1 VRNDDYHWPPAIA
14 HTQGAPYL
22 DEIVFRDIGDTDTR
36 LASLE
41 AGETQVIAMTEP
53 QVAQV
58 KDEKDI
64 QVLTTPKA
72 GTTRMYLMNV
82 AKPPTDDLKVRQALN
97 YAVDKK
103 ALLQLPAWSGIGNPA
118 VAPLPANMFPGG
130 TIPPSLKELDYGFDL
145 DKARAL
151 LDQAGWVAGPDGM
164 RQKDGKPLVLDAVT
178 VPMFTNQ
185 VEPIDQM
192 FRKVG
197 AQLNIRTGDFN
208 FIVSATKGGDYHLWI
223 TSDSGY
229 DASAMVYEYFNT
241 KGTSARTGY
250 NNPDVNKDLD
260 AALTATSQKDLWDNL
275 VAAQAQVLKDAVGI
289 MGWEQLYVYGA
300 RSSAHD
306 VGYSEIGYPW
316 FYDTWLSK

>member
-1 VRNDDYHWPPAIA
+1 
-14 HTQGAPYL
+14 
-22 DEIVFRDIGDTDTR
+22 
-36 LASLE
+36 
-41 AGETQVIAMTEP
+41 MTEP
-53 QVAQV
+53 QVGQV

-82 AKPPTDDLKVRQALN
+82 AKPPTDDIKVRQALN

-103 ALLQLPAWSGIGNPA
+103 ALLQLPACSGIGNPA

-130 TIPPSLKELDYGFDL
+130 TIPSSLKELDYGFDL
-145 DKARAL
+145 DKARGL
-151 LDQAGWVAGPDGM
+151 LDQVGWSAGPDGM

-208 FIVSATKGGDYHLWI
+208 FIVSATKSGDYNLWI

-229 DASAMVYEYFNT
+229 DASAMVYEYST
-241 KGTSARTGY
+241 PKACRPVPVTT
-250 NNPDVNKDLD
+250 
-260 AALTATSQKDLWDNL
+260 TQ
-275 VAAQAQVLKDAVGI
+275 
-289 MGWEQLYVYGA
+289 M
-300 RSSAHD
+300 
-306 VGYSEIGYPW
+306 
-316 FYDTWLSK
+316 